1 MFRCDQKSSSVVP
14 LRAIQR
20 HPTTESIY
28 SRVIEY
34 KRYCC
39 IVLWHLMVQLA
50 GILEIRFSK

>member
-20 HPTTESIY
+20 YPTAESIY

-34 KRYCC
+34 RDTAVSHC
-39 IVLWHLMVQLA
+39 
-50 GILEIRFSK
+50 GI